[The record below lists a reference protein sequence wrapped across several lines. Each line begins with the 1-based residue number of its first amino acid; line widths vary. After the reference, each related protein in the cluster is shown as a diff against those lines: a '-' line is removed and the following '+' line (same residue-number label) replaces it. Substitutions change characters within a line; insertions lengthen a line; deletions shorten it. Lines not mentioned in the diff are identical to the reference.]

1 MSLEHWS
8 NDILMPPPPWGI
20 AGRQAGNINRIYHSN
35 DKMQRS
41 QVATQRKGGNRET
54 ERACTVGTKRVSS
67 ARCLA
72 DCASL
77 LCAHCALQATGTEQ
91 WAERQREGGK
101 GKEAW
106 HRHRNL
112 RTRSVLRFSIS
123 IATHSHAAYA
133 SRDTIHAAAA
143 TAEQA
148 LLRKGTRKRRQARQA
163 DKQTEGQTKRQTVRQ
178 ANRQ

>member
-1 MSLEHWS
+1 ME
-8 NDILMPPPPWGI
+8 
-20 AGRQAGNINRIYHSN
+20 
-35 DKMQRS
+35 
-41 QVATQRKGGNRET
+41 
-54 ERACTVGTKRVSS
+54 
-67 ARCLA
+67 
-72 DCASL
+72 
-77 LCAHCALQATGTEQ
+77 
-91 WAERQREGGK
+91 REGGK

-148 LLRKGTRKRRQARQA
+148 LLRKGTRKRRQTRQG
-163 DKQTEGQTKRQTVRQ
+163 KQT
-178 ANRQ
+178 NRQRDRQRDRQ